1 MRSMT
6 LDQSADIYENR
17 SIKTARNAQK
27 VEDRHFSR
35 AMVQHTGQADSRGSL
50 FLALPM
56 TTNPFDR
63 GVFTDSSL
71 GLVLYYHYADTNDG
85 IADADYLFG
94 WNQITWSDGWP
105 VV

>member
-1 MRSMT
+1 MALDMR
-6 LDQSADIYENR
+6 ADLCDNR
-17 SIKTARNAQK
+17 STKTEKNAQQ
-27 VEDRHFSR
+27 VEDLHFSR
-35 AMVQHTGQADSRGSL
+35 AMIQHMGQEDSTESP
-50 FLALPM
+50 FLPFSM
-56 TTNPFDR
+56 ITNLIGR

-94 WNQITWSDGWP
+94 WNQITWSGGWP

>member
-1 MRSMT
+1 MST
-6 LDQSADIYENR
+6 DL
-17 SIKTARNAQK
+17 
-27 VEDRHFSR
+27 EDSKR
-35 AMVQHTGQADSRGSL
+35 APLPLKGVAVHADSRR
-50 FLALPM
+50 
-56 TTNPFDR
+56 R

-94 WNQITWSDGWP
+94 WNQITWSSGWP